1 MEKTVVWYIRM
12 SLTYFFV
19 AALLGLIMI
28 IHPESIFYYRN
39 VHVHF
44 NLLGWMSMMIYGVGY
59 HVLPKFSGKLIYS
72 PALMKIQFW
81 FANLG
86 LIGMAVGWTM
96 IGRDIAAE
104 GARGLLLVSAV
115 TVLAGIGM
123 FAFNIGKTVTPIKKP
138 AG

>member
-1 MEKTVVWYIRM
+1 
-12 SLTYFFV
+12 
-19 AALLGLIMI
+19 
-28 IHPESIFYYRN
+28 
-39 VHVHF
+39 
-44 NLLGWMSMMIYGVGY
+44 MIYGVGY

-86 LIGMAVGWTM
+86 LIGMALGWTM

-104 GARGLLLVSAV
+104 AAKGLLLVSAI
-115 TVLAGIGM
+115 TVLTGIGM
-123 FAFNIGKTVTPIKKP
+123 FAFNIGMTVAPIKRP